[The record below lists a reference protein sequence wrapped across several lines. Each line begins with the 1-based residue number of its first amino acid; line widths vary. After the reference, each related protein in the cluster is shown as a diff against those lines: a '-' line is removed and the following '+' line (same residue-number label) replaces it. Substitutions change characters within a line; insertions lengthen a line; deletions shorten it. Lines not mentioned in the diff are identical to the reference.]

1 MVALCVSE
9 IGKRASGG
17 RRLPF
22 FAEGT
27 RRLADFDLAG

>member
-1 MVALCVSE
+1 MIALRVP
-9 IGKRASGG
+9 GKRASDGG
-17 RRLPF
+17 DCPI